1 MEASIVMLIR
11 LLRWLF
17 VTQPLQVPRKR
28 VIHLKKEYREVKSIR
43 EKSGFGWDSA
53 RGVATATPAVWAA
66 LIKLI
71 EVLQSKPGLAKWQ
84 KRSFPLYDQIQE
96 LINGQVAT
104 GATAFFPGD
113 PFPPL
118 GTTSTN
124 SNGIDEMDG
133 GEIEEEEEESPTD
146 DNEMSPFTT
155 AQTPGRQPLMPTSS
169 LNSITPVMRKRQ
181 VATADTNERK
191 RAHGRKPT
199 QSDAGFEMAEAVR
212 DLARSAMGETTDPS
226 VLSPA
231 RKKRAIT
238 LLEKDDE
245 LSDNEMI
252 DAFKLIRRDTSVA
265 DMYIAIGSVK
275 RRTCF
280 IQAELMSA
288 QGDTF

>member
-71 EVLQSKPGLAKWQ
+71 EVLQS
-84 KRSFPLYDQIQE
+84 FID
-96 LINGQVAT
+96 GQVAT

-113 PFPPL
+113 PFPPS

-169 LNSITPVMRKRQ
+169 LNSITPVIRKRQ
-181 VATADTNERK
+181 AATADTNERK